1 MKNNTKLLT
10 VLNQILIDE
19 LKEFNQNKR
28 HSKLSNKMGYG
39 EVYDEI
45 NKEIEGETFEEL
57 KQAEWL
63 IKRIIF
69 FEVWRTRQPLVS
81 VSQNN
86 SKESNQKLS
95 NFGGTR

>member
-1 MKNNTKLLT
+1 MKSNTKLLT
-10 VLNQILIDE
+10 VL
-19 LKEFNQNKR
+19 NQNKR

-45 NKEIEGETFEEL
+45 NKEIEGETYEEL